1 MVNLTRRQFIQS
13 SSLLIG
19 AVSTPLAF
27 GAGSRALPTF
37 AKDPVFEPTALFLT
51 WQRDPTTTMTVQWVG
66 SERDGALRPIWYAKD
81 GTAIWQSQPCTARRF
96 PMTDRWIFRT
106 ELTGLEP
113 GTEYRFRVGL
123 DSAEERFRTMPAK
136 ATDTI
141 HFVSG
146 GDSGIG
152 PHAVM
157 TNHVAAAQAPMFVVL
172 GGDIAYESGKAPAIF
187 LQFLKNYSRD
197 LRDNRNRLIPL
208 LGCVGNHEVAGNY
221 GRTRKDAPFF
231 YAFFDGLFPET
242 GYASLDF
249 GDYLSLIFLDS
260 DHTSPVEG
268 AQTDWLAKTLKEREE
283 FPTVFAFNHV
293 PSYPSYRTFT
303 VPSSDVSNDGMASQI
318 GAMSRNH
325 WCPLFERYNVDA
337 VFEHHD
343 HAFKR
348 THPLLDGRVNERG
361 IVYLGDGSW
370 GQIRK
375 PYTPETRPYLAV
387 TDEAYHLSVH
397 RIEGRERYHVALSD
411 TGRLVDVCVTSKRS
425 HRSTK

>member
-1 MVNLTRRQFIQS
+1 
-13 SSLLIG
+13 
-19 AVSTPLAF
+19 
-27 GAGSRALPTF
+27 
-37 AKDPVFEPTALFLT
+37 
-51 WQRDPTTTMTVQWVG
+51 
-66 SERDGALRPIWYAKD
+66 
-81 GTAIWQSQPCTARRF
+81 
-96 PMTDRWIFRT
+96 
-106 ELTGLEP
+106 LTGLEP

-157 TNHVAAAQAPMFVVL
+157 TNHVAAAQSPMFVVL
-172 GGDIAYESGKAPAIF
+172 GGDIAYENGKSPAVF
-187 LQFLKNYSRD
+187 LRFLKNYSRD
-197 LRDNRNRLIPL
+197 LRDDRKRLIPL
-208 LGCVGNHEVAGNY
+208 LGCLGNHEPVGGY
-221 GRTRKDAPFF
+221 GKTRKDAPFF
-231 YAFFDGLFPET
+231 YSVFDGLYPET

-249 GDYLSLIFLDS
+249 GDYLSLVFLDTN
-260 DHTSPVEG
+260 HTSPIEG
-268 AQTDWLAKTLKEREE
+268 AQTDWLAKTLKQREE
-283 FPTVFAFNHV
+283 FPTVFVFNHV
-293 PSYPSYRTFT
+293 PAYPSYRTF
-303 VPSSDVSNDGMASQI
+303 SVSTTDGDPGT
-318 GAMSRNH
+318 GALNRKH

-343 HAFKR
+343 HTFKR

-375 PYTPETRPYLAV
+375 PKTPGMRPYLAV

-397 RIEGRERYHVALSD
+397 RIEGHQRYHVALAD
-411 TGRLVDVCVTSKRS
+411 TGRLVDVCVT
-425 HRSTK
+425 TKQGHLRAK